1 MPRIRS
7 AGSPP
12 FRSRWVGGLVLFVP
26 AAGAGYRI
34 GPRYLIEA
42 ATEAVT
48 ERTPPPPGWKT
59 GTVPWRAALCPDL
72 GRRVSGGVMPQGFPV
87 SPKGPNLVEPA
98 MYLSWTVVDW

>member
-34 GPRYLIEA
+34 GPRYLI
-42 ATEAVT
+42 EAVT